1 MINTTYASMMHKYFY
16 I

>member
-1 MINTTYASMMHKYFY
+1 MINTTS